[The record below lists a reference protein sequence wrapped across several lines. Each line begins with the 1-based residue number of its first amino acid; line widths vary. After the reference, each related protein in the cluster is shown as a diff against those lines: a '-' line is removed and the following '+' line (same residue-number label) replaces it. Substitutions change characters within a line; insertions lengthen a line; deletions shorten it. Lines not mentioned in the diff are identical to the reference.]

1 MLRDI
6 TINKEQIIKSKD
18 KRGQD
23 KVDTLEQLHGYSK
36 MKKEVE
42 DSLFLVENIENNT
55 RNIKFLCSLQRKI
68 STKL

>member
-1 MLRDI
+1 MLRDTTI
-6 TINKEQIIKSKD
+6 TTEQIIKSKD

-42 DSLFLVENIENNT
+42 DSLLLVENIEKTT
-55 RNIKFLCSLQRKI
+55 RNINFLCSL
-68 STKL
+68 

>member
-1 MLRDI
+1 MLRDTTI
-6 TINKEQIIKSKD
+6 TTEQIIKSKD

-42 DSLFLVENIENNT
+42 DKIRT
-55 RNIKFLCSLQRKI
+55 RYCKTS
-68 STKL
+68 